1 MKKILIVDDSDYI
14 RSLLKDILGSI
25 PNSDQFEFLEALD
38 GIDALEVFKKENPD
52 LVLLDILMPEMDGIQ
67 VFKKMKEIN
76 SDVKILII
84 SALDENVIVPRL
96 GKYSVDGYITK
107 PFDSGLLIDQINK
120 ILAV

>member
-25 PNSDQFEFLEALD
+25 PNSDQFESLEALN

-107 PFDSGLLIDQINK
+107 PFDSGSLIDQINK